1 MIRSRSIA
9 AVGPCIPARIRE
21 HITGV
26 LDLAHGGASTA
37 DSTAHVDAAAAAV
50 HDVDGEGCDKG
61 GEAEPEEG
69 AGGLRL
75 AAVLLSVGRGV
86 ADAIGGGVGLGWC

>member
-1 MIRSRSIA
+1 MIRSHSIA
-9 AVGPCIPARIRE
+9 GVGPCIPARIRV

-26 LDLAHGGASTA
+26 LDLAHGGSATA
-37 DSTAHVDAAAAAV
+37 DAAAHVDAAAAAV

-75 AAVLLSVGRGV
+75 AAVLLGVSRGV
-86 ADAIGGGVGLGWC
+86 ADAI